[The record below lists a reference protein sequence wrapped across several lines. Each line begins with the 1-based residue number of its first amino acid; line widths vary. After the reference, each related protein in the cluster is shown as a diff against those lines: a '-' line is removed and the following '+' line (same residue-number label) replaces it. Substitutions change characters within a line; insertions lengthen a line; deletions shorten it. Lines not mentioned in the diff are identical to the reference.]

1 MYLYNCVSLRVCIC
15 TFIHLMRDK
24 IPRRVDPLNI
34 TPRWAGRLLTAGQQS
49 HRQGKAMFMFNPE
62 TRHHLVP
69 RAGRPIAILV
79 QILCHLCSHRHHS
92 SDPMSGQMRRLRI
105 KFAIKPAQCKVI
117 PISYISKLGRHMKD
131 GSRSELKMSD

>member
-1 MYLYNCVSLRVCIC
+1 
-15 TFIHLMRDK
+15 MRDK
-24 IPRRVDPLNI
+24 HLRDKSPWWDDPLNI

-69 RAGRPIAILV
+69 RCWTPYCKVLDLLLQGV

-105 KFAIKPAQCKVI
+105 KFAIKPAQGKAI
-117 PISYISKLGRHMKD
+117 AISYISKLGRHMKD
-131 GSRSELKMSD
+131 GSRSELKRSD